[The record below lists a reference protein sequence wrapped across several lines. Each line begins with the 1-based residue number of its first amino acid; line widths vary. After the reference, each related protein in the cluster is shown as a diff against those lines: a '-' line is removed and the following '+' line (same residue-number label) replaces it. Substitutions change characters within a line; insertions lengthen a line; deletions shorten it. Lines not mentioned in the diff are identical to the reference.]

1 MTKAFLSSPR
11 APGDATRRAPEAL
24 LFDMDGVLV
33 DSYEAWFHLV
43 RDATVRHGFAE
54 ATREQFAGTWGQG
67 VDADAASFFPGMT
80 ADEVER
86 IYHDSFAD
94 YLEHVVV
101 EPGASETVAALR
113 GLGIKT
119 AVVTNTPRDLAHA
132 TLARAAV
139 RPDRVVTCTDVA
151 QAKPA
156 PDMLLLAL
164 ERLDV
169 RAEAAWFVGDS
180 RFDEQAAAAAGVRFV
195 GFRRQAPRRI
205 ETLDALLSLVS

>member
-1 MTKAFLSSPR
+1 VSIASPSKPRSSGADP
-11 APGDATRRAPEAL
+11 TRTPEAL

-54 ATREQFAGTWGQG
+54 ATRERFAETWGQG

-80 ADEVER
+80 ADQVEH

-94 YLEHVVV
+94 YLEHVAV
-101 EPGASETVAALR
+101 EPGASDTLAALR

-139 RPDRVVTCTDVA
+139 RPDRLVTCSDVE

-156 PDMLLLAL
+156 PDMVLLAL
-164 ERLDV
+164 ERLGV
-169 RAEAAWFVGDS
+169 GTEAAWFVGDS
-180 RFDEQAAAAAGVRFV
+180 RFDEQAASAAGVRFV
-195 GFRRQAPRRI
+195 GFRREAPLRI
-205 ETLDALLSLVS
+205 ETLDALLRLVS